1 MNRPSWIFASIVSSG
16 LFLAAGVSAQDKPAQ
31 PVKPAPGGTPAK
43 VAAPAQPAG
52 NLIPRSAL
60 FSNPDRVSPTISPDG
75 KQIAFIAPLKGV
87 LNVWVGP
94 VDNPEAAKS
103 VTNDTVRGIREY
115 SWLFNN
121 THLLYRQDSGG
132 DENWKIFAVDVA
144 AGTAKDLT
152 PFESIIGENG
162 KPMTLPNNDKLLRP
176 SAQIQQVSE
185 KFPDEILIGINN
197 RAPAQYHDVYR
208 TNVKTGDMKLVL
220 KNDQYAGFVTDV
232 DYNVRLALAPL
243 PDGGMDILRADGKGG
258 FAPFQK
264 IGVEDSLTTSPVGF
278 DQTGNILYMADS
290 RDRNTVSIDAVDMT
304 TGKKTTI
311 AQDPKADAGDMIIHP
326 TDHTVQAVAFNYL
339 RNEWKILDKAIQPDL
354 DYLKAAA
361 PGEVGIV
368 SRTLDDKKWV
378 VSYMQDTGGLKYYTY
393 DRPSKK
399 ATFLFSARK
408 SLETLTLAPMHPV
421 VIKSRDGLDL
431 VSYLT
436 LPVGSD
442 KAKTMRPDQP
452 LPMILNVHGGPW
464 ARDEWG
470 YRREVQWQAN
480 RGYAVLQVNYRGS
493 TGFGKDFVNKA
504 DREWGGKMHDDLIDA
519 VNWAIKEKI
528 ADPKRIAIY
537 GGSYGGYATLVGM
550 TFTPDTFACGVDIV
564 GVANLNTFMKT
575 TPRHWAPFLPQLKR
589 RVGDYST
596 EEGKSFLE
604 SRSPTNFV
612 QNIKKPLLIGQGK
625 NDPRVNHDESQQM
638 VNIMK
643 SKNIPVTYVLFPD
656 EGHGF
661 ARPQNNMAFYAVSEA
676 FLAQHL
682 GGNYEPINDD
692 FKGSSIEVPDGKNL
706 VPGLSEM
713 VK

>member
-1 MNRPSWIFASIVSSG
+1 MNRLSWIVSSVVSSG

-31 PVKPAPGGTPAK
+31 PAISGAAGATAK
-43 VAAPAQPAG
+43 AAPAQPAA

-60 FSNPDRVSPTISPDG
+60 FSNPDRISPSISPDG
-75 KQIAFIAPLKGV
+75 RFLAFIAPVNGV

-94 VDNPEAAKS
+94 VGNPDAAKP
-103 VTNDTVRGIREY
+103 VTSDTVRGIRQY

-121 THLLYRQDSGG
+121 THLLYLQDSAG
-132 DENWKIFAVDVA
+132 DENWKIYATDVST
-144 AGTAKDLT
+144 GKAKDLT
-152 PFESIIGENG
+152 PFEVIIGEDGN
-162 KPMTLPNNDKLLRP
+162 PMTLPNNDKPLRP
-176 SAQIQQVSE
+176 AAQIQQVSE
-185 KFPDEILIGINN
+185 KHPDEILIAINN
-197 RAPAQYHDVYR
+197 RNAMYHDVHR
-208 TNVKTGDMKLVL
+208 VNVKTGDMKLVY
-220 KNDQYAGFVTDV
+220 KNDKYAGIVTDD
-232 DYNVRLALAPL
+232 DYAIRFAVESLES
-243 PDGGMDILRADGKGG
+243 GGTAILQYTGTDFK
-258 FAPFQK
+258 PFQT
-264 IGVEDSLTTSPVGF
+264 IGFEDALTTSPMGF
-278 DQTGNILYMADS
+278 DKSGKILYMIDS
-290 RDRNTVSIDAVDMT
+290 RGRNTAALKSVDLA
-304 TGKKTTI
+304 TGKEVIVAEDGKTDVNDLI
-311 AQDPKADAGDMIIHP
+311 VHP
-326 TDHTVQAVAFNYL
+326 TEKTIQAVSFNYL
-339 RNEWKILDKAIQPDL
+339 RNEWKVLDKTIQPDL
-354 DYLKAAA
+354 DYLKTAA

-368 SRTLDDKKWV
+368 SRTLDDKAWV
-378 VSYMQDTGGLKYYTY
+378 VVYMQDTGGAKYYAY
-393 DRPSKK
+393 DRPNKK

-408 SLETLTLAPMHPV
+408 ALESLTLAPMHPV

-442 KAKTMRPDQP
+442 KGKTMRPDQP

-470 YRREVQWQAN
+470 YRGEVQWQAN

-493 TGFGKDFVNKA
+493 TGFGKEFINKA

-519 VNWAIKEKI
+519 VNWAVKEKI

-575 TPRHWAPFLPQLKR
+575 IPPYWAPFLEQMKR
-589 RVGDYST
+589 RVGDFSSD
-596 EEGKSFLE
+596 EGRSFLA
-604 SRSPTNFV
+604 SRSPSEFV

-625 NDPRVNHDESQQM
+625 NDPRVNHDESQQI
-638 VNIMK
+638 VDKMK

-661 ARPQNNMAFYAVSEA
+661 ARPQNRMAFYAVSEA

-692 FKGSSIEVPDGKNL
+692 FKGSSITVPDGKTL
-706 VPGLSEM
+706 VPGLPETI
-713 VK
+713 K